1 MNNTYARVITDID
14 LKENSH
20 SYTYLVPDDM
30 IDTVC
35 PGMTVLVPFGRRNV
49 IGYVIEIFSSAN
61 HVGPYQ
67 IKPLLKV
74 FTGEVWINEELL
86 SLAGWM
92 ADYYMCSLTSVL
104 KCIFPCGIRRKKA
117 LEITVNMGAENF
129 ASSIKSKELLSVFQI
144 ILTYK
149 SLSLSELSGH
159 TKIPHEELKGFL
171 NTLKKSGH
179 ITLSENYLPP
189 ATKAK
194 IIHLVSLNVEDS
206 VIEKLEKSKRTK
218 NQALILKFLKDHNNK
233 FTLTE
238 VAEKTAMSLSTVRIL
253 KEKGYITLKEVEVKR
268 NPVTEEVI
276 SETNN
281 FILTEEQ
288 KKALSAISMSLKEKK
303 YEPCLLYGITGS
315 GKTEVYLQS
324 ISYCLSLGRQ
334 SIMLVPEISLTPQ
347 TVERFYNRF
356 GDKVALLHSRLSE
369 GERYDEWRRLRDGE
383 ASVAIGTRSALF
395 APVPELGLIVID
407 EEHEN
412 SYKQDSIPRY
422 HAREV
427 AMERAKLTGSVVI
440 LGSATPSIETF
451 YMAKENKIRLF
462 SLPFRVEQRKLPSV
476 EIINMSEELKEGNK
490 TIFSYSLQRAIWE
503 CLQKNEKIMLFLNRR
518 GYSSF
523 ILCRDC
529 GHVLKCKFCAVS
541 LNYHSDRRTL
551 TCHYC
556 NYEELLPPCCPSCKS
571 RRIKY
576 FGVGTQKVEGEVN
589 KFFPDAKTI
598 RMDSDTTV
606 KKGSHKLLLERFLKE
621 DRTILIG
628 TQMIAKGLDF
638 PEVTLVGIITA
649 DTAINLPDFRA
660 GERTFQLLTQVS
672 GRAGRGELPGRV
684 ILQTYAPEHAGV
696 IAAGKHDFQSFYEKE
711 ILERKELGYPPFET
725 IIRVVFAG
733 KDERT
738 VRMTSEDMALCL
750 RKLLTPSEGLVLG
763 PSEAPLAKIKDMYR
777 WHFILKG
784 ENSEILR
791 NILRKTF
798 SNVSLNNSVRISV
811 DVNPAGMM

>member
-1 MNNTYARVITDID
+1 MNKTYAQVITDID

-49 IGYVIEIFSSAN
+49 IGYVIEISSFCN
-61 HVGPYQ
+61 HEGSYQ

-74 FTGEVWINEELL
+74 FRDEVWINEELL
-86 SLAGWM
+86 SLARWM
-92 ADYYMCSLTSVL
+92 SDYYMCSLTSVL
-104 KCIFPCGIRRKKA
+104 KCIFPCGIRRKKDVK
-117 LEITVNMGAENF
+117 ITVNKGAEHFTN
-129 ASSIKSKELLSVFQI
+129 SIKSKELLPVFQI

-149 SLSLSELSGH
+149 TLSLSELSGH

-189 ATKAK
+189 AMKAK
-194 IIHLVSLNVEDS
+194 MIHLVSLNTEDS

-218 NQALILKFLKDHNNK
+218 NQAFILKFLKDHNNR

-238 VAEKTAMSLSTVRIL
+238 VAEKTDMSLSTVRTL
-253 KEKGYITLKEVEVKR
+253 KEKGYIALKEVEVKR
-268 NPVTEEVI
+268 NPVTEGVI

-288 KKALSAISMSLKEKK
+288 KKALSAISVSLKEKR

-334 SIMLVPEISLTPQ
+334 AIMLVPEISLTPQ

-356 GDKVALLHSRLSE
+356 GDKVALLHSKLSE

-383 ASVAIGTRSALF
+383 AFVAIGTRSALF
-395 APVPELGLIVID
+395 APVPEVGLIVID

-427 AMERAKLTGSVVI
+427 ALERAKLTGSVVI

-451 YMAKENKIRLF
+451 YMAQENKIRLF

-476 EIINMSEELKEGNK
+476 EIVNMSEELKEGNK

-556 NYEELLPPCCPSCKS
+556 NYEELLPQSCPSCKS

-660 GERTFQLLTQVS
+660 SERTFQLLTQVS

-696 IAAGKHDFQSFYEKE
+696 VAAGKHDFQSFYEKE

-725 IIRVVFAG
+725 IIRVLFTG

-738 VRMTSEDMALCL
+738 VRMASEDMALCL
-750 RKLLTPSEGLVLG
+750 RKLLISSDGLVLG

-777 WHFILKG
+777 WHFLLKG
-784 ENSEILR
+784 ENSDVLR

-798 SNVSLNNSVRISV
+798 SNISLNHSVRVSV